1 MEPTPFTLDQ
11 RCMVHDWLTLRAQ
24 VIFVFDS
31 PLPNGATNGTYLRH
45 NELSAWLVR
54 RGWAR
59 LTCGGRTVEARPGQ
73 WLVCTG
79 AEIRQELSDDV
90 HILSVRLHHDWPNG
104 RQLFEGGPLCLFEA
118 ADYPRLETI
127 ARELIREFGS
137 IDWAAGER
145 SYSFL
150 WRTRIDYHAF
160 LRQQRH
166 LLQWLEELS
175 GALLAGGW
183 RLEIPGAVDSRL
195 GQALHVIDYQHP
207 GEPFRAEAL
216 VQASGLTL
224 GHLNR
229 IAKESLGL
237 TLHDYYE
244 QRRLEFAKLALSEE
258 RASVKA
264 VASSLGFTQ
273 LSHFSA
279 WFKRRAG
286 AAPRAYL
293 RRQRP

>member
-1 MEPTPFTLDQ
+1 
-11 RCMVHDWLTLRAQ
+11 MVHDWLVLRAQ

-31 PLPNGATNGTYLRH
+31 LLPGGGTNGEYLRH

-54 RGWAR
+54 KGWAR
-59 LTCGGRTVEARPGQ
+59 LTTGGQTVEARPGQ
-73 WLVCTG
+73 WLICTG
-79 AEIRQELSDDV
+79 GRIRQELSDDV
-90 HILSVRLHHDWPNG
+90 HILSVRVHHDWPNG

-118 ADYPRLETI
+118 AGHEHLEAI
-127 ARELIREFGS
+127 SLQLIQDFGS
-137 IDWAAGER
+137 IDWAVGER
-145 SYSFL
+145 SYAFL

-166 LLQWLEELS
+166 LLQWLEALS
-175 GALLAGGW
+175 GILLAQGW
-183 RLEIPGAVDSRL
+183 RLEIPGGVDSRL
-195 GQALHVIDYQHP
+195 SQALHAIDYQHP
-207 GEPFRAEAL
+207 GEPFQAEQI

-229 IAKESLGL
+229 VCKESLGI
-237 TLHDYYE
+237 TLHEYHE
-244 QRRLEFAKLALSEE
+244 QRRLEWAKQALSEE
-258 RASVKA
+258 KASVKT

-293 RRQRP
+293 RRQRDASG